1 MVGRG
6 RRRRALLFLWT
17 LFENGYQPFNH
28 EASPV
33 TLAAPWAAD
42 ADTRTMR
49 KKASE
54 RVVAIAE
61 KVASAVLGAAARG
74 AAES

>member
-1 MVGRG
+1 
-6 RRRRALLFLWT
+6 
-17 LFENGYQPFNH
+17 
-28 EASPV
+28 
-33 TLAAPWAAD
+33 
-42 ADTRTMR
+42 MR